1 MHKEKKINHSIL
13 FRTVFF
19 LSVFII
25 ALVAELGINRFQ
37 KVRVM
42 EPLDS
47 EMHNIQAISGFLHA
61 TEDAVSLFENHRWD
75 YGNPASLMS
84 DIRHDIITMEE
95 EISIIEKDVKKLSR
109 EQYLLANAVNTTFQY
124 VKETTESLFSYL
136 LNGNTSDATE
146 LYYGKLA
153 PAWGYLGTYCR
164 ELLEQAILDSRE
176 SFSRILGLN
185 ETVNLIESITFTLCS
200 ISAVIVMFTLIRIL
214 KAMLAME
221 RASEAV
227 SRSEFGIQDLD
238 EKGNDELSR
247 LASSFNVMKR
257 SLKERVE
264 LLEEKQEM
272 ESMLHRKETETLELQ
287 NLLEREKMQQL
298 RSQINPHFLFNTLNV
313 IKHMAGKEDAKETER
328 LIGALGKLFHY
339 ALSSNELLVPLSREI
354 MIVNEFYLL
363 CQVRFG
369 DKIGIKWDLSPEI
382 DLTETLVPSFILQPM
397 VENAV
402 RHGLGPKEEAGKIR
416 ISARTDGQMLYIA
429 IADDGIGMD
438 EEKLNA
444 IKSRLYDQ
452 NAAGDHIGLSNVACR
467 LRMLGKGCDLKIN
480 SVKGKGTEIILTLPL
495 KTVEE
500 EEEEMEYDQD
510 TDS

>member
-19 LSVFII
+19 LSVFIL
-25 ALVAELGINRFQ
+25 ALLAELGINRFQ
-37 KVRVM
+37 KIRVM

-47 EMHNIQAISGFLHA
+47 EMKNIQAISGFLHA
-61 TEDAVSLFENHRWD
+61 AEDAVSLFENHRWD

-84 DIRHDIITMEE
+84 DIRHNLATMED
-95 EISIIEKDVKKLSR
+95 EISIIEKDVRMLSR
-109 EQYLLANAVNTTFQY
+109 EQYLLANAVDTTYQY
-124 VKETTESLFSYL
+124 VKDSTDSLFTYL
-136 LNGNTSDATE
+136 LNGNTAEATE
-146 LYYGKLA
+146 LYYEKLA
-153 PAWGYLGTYCR
+153 PAWEYLGTYSR

-176 SFSRILGLN
+176 SFSEIMKLN
-185 ETVNLIESITFTLCS
+185 GIINMIESIAFSLCS
-200 ISAVIVMFTLIRIL
+200 ISAIIVMLTLIRIL
-214 KAMLAME
+214 RAMLAME

-257 SLKERVE
+257 SLKERVG
-264 LLEEKQEM
+264 LLEEKREM
-272 ESMLHRKETETLELQ
+272 ESMLHKKETETLELQ

-328 LIGALGKLFHY
+328 LISALGKLFHY

-354 MIVNEFYLL
+354 MIVNEFHLL

-369 DKIGIKWDLSPEI
+369 EKIGIEWDLSPEI

-402 RHGLGPKEEAGKIR
+402 RHGLGPKEEAGSIKI
-416 ISARTDGQMLYIA
+416 AAKTDGQMLCIG
-429 IADDGIGMD
+429 ITDDGVGISG
-438 EEKLNA
+438 EKLKM
-444 IKSRLYDQ
+444 IKGRLYDQ
-452 NAAGDHIGLSNVACR
+452 NTAGDHIGLSNVACR
-467 LRMLGKGCDLKIN
+467 LRMLGDGCGLEIN
-480 SVKGKGTEIILTLPL
+480 SQQGKGTQIILSLPL
-495 KTVEE
+495 KTIEE
-500 EEEEMEYDQD
+500 EEEEQTDDQD

>member
-1 MHKEKKINHSIL
+1 MHREKRMNHSIL

-19 LSVFII
+19 LSVFIL
-25 ALVAELGINRFQ
+25 ALVVEVGINSFQ
-37 KVRVM
+37 KARVM
-42 EPLDS
+42 EPLDK

-61 TEDAVSLFENHRWD
+61 TEDAASLFENHRWD
-75 YGNPASLMS
+75 YGNPATLMA
-84 DIRHDIITMEE
+84 DIRHDLATMDE
-95 EISIIEKDVKKLSR
+95 EIAIIEKDVRTLSR
-109 EQYLLANAVNTTFQY
+109 EQYLLSNAVDTTYKY
-124 VKETTESLFSYL
+124 VKNAADSLFSYL
-136 LNGNTSDATE
+136 LNGNVQDATE

-153 PAWGYLGTYCR
+153 PALEYLGLYSR

-176 SFSRILGLN
+176 SFSDIMALN
-185 ETVNLIESITFTLCS
+185 DTVNIIENIAFFLCS
-200 ISAVIVMFTLIRIL
+200 VSAVIVMLTLTRIL
-214 KAMLAME
+214 KMMLAME

-238 EKGNDELSR
+238 ENGNDELSR

-257 SLKERVE
+257 SLKERVG
-264 LLEEKQEM
+264 LLEEKQAM
-272 ESMLHRKETETLELQ
+272 ESMLHKKETETLELQ

-313 IKHMAGKEDAKETER
+313 IKHMAGKENAKETER
-328 LIGALGKLFHY
+328 LISALGKLFHY

-354 MIVNEFYLL
+354 MIVNEFHLL

-369 DKIGIKWDLSPEI
+369 DKIGIEWDLSPQI

-416 ISARTDGQMLYIA
+416 ISAYIEQA
-429 IADDGIGMD
+429 LLCITITDDGVGMD
-438 EEKLNA
+438 TERLGQ
-444 IKSRLYDQ
+444 IKNRLYDQ

-467 LRMLGKGCDLKIN
+467 LRMLGAGCGLEID
-480 SVKGKGTEIILTLPL
+480 SQKGKGTKVRLTLPL
-495 KTVEE
+495 KTIEE
-500 EEEEMEYDQD
+500 EEEQEDDQD
-510 TDS
+510 TDSR